1 MNCVQLGQRIQ
12 VLTKISKTR
21 TIDSPTSI
29 KILNWMIN
37 LEKLQAKFEI
47 NILQVS
53 ESFQVLS
60 EVLYS
65 FVSNLTSIYFSEN
78 RLIQKLLINH

>member
-12 VLTKISKTR
+12 VLTKILKTR

-29 KILNWMIN
+29 KIFNWMIY